1 MNKCFKSIDTVRE
14 RERERELYLTK
25 ISFINNAKK
34 MKSIKIDYIVKAI
47 ITKIVVFINNL
58 SFLCLKK
65 VIRIKDKYA

>member
-1 MNKCFKSIDTVRE
+1 
-14 RERERELYLTK
+14 
-25 ISFINNAKK
+25 

-65 VIRIKDKYA
+65 VIRIKDKYAWKSLYLEFNKFKNLIEK

>member
-34 MKSIKIDYIVKAI
+34 IKSTKIDYIVKAI
-47 ITKIVVFINNL
+47 ITKIVVFTNNL
-58 SFLCLKK
+58 SFLRFKEIK
-65 VIRIKDKYA
+65 RIKDKYA